1 MSIDGMRE
9 AWASVA
15 EHARHFHE
23 MSGGQLIEGQAIE
36 GFPGNLVGVLDPLLA
51 YSETLR
57 RQGDSALRDGED
69 YELVSTLMLGAA
81 SVDAMLARDLAT
93 LDPDVNR
100 NRYEPWFAE
109 QGGDPESLA
118 EDADPRSIFE
128 EGEDLLSEVGELFGG
143 APQPS
148 AGRCPFPDR
157 PALVSETEATI
168 ERLVGVAAGP
178 ATDLARG
185 LATVAVA
192 ASGELLSALMHLDVV
207 TELERRGRELNKH
220 APRFLRE
227 HVAKVATLR
236 SDHRVVDEMAKKVR
250 EKTVETIGEEI
261 EEQAEGPVA
270 SLLRFVSAPAV
281 AAAHA
286 EQRVGHA
293 PEISQDQ
300 GDALL
305 AELTTLQRM
314 YGEQMHWIGKSAL
327 WLRRGARLLVHLGA
341 VAVGPLS
348 YAIGAGVFFVGFG
361 YVGYSLADRI
371 DARDLGVADRVDG
384 VVRLVDR
391 HIPT

>member
-9 AWASVA
+9 AWASV
-15 EHARHFHE
+15 EGYARQLHE

-36 GFPGNLVGVLDPLLA
+36 GFPGNLPGVLDPLLES
-51 YSETLR
+51 SEALR
-57 RQGDSALRDGED
+57 REGDLALRDGED

-81 SVDAMLARDLAT
+81 TVDAMLARDLAT
-93 LDPDVNR
+93 LDPDVDR
-100 NRYEPWFAE
+100 DRFEPWFARE
-109 QGGDPESLA
+109 GGNPERLA

-128 EGEDLLSEVGELFGG
+128 ESEDLLGEVGELFGG
-143 APQPS
+143 APQQS
-148 AGRCPFPDR
+148 EGRSPFPDR
-157 PALVSETEATI
+157 PALVGEIEAEI
-168 ERLVGVAAGP
+168 EGLVSLAAGP

-185 LATVAVA
+185 LVIVAIA

-207 TELERRGRELNKH
+207 TELERRGQELNRH

-227 HVAKVATLR
+227 HVAKVSTLR
-236 SDHRVVDEMAKKVR
+236 GDHRVVDEMAKKVS
-250 EKTVETIGEEI
+250 EKTVERIGEEI

-281 AAAHA
+281 AAAHTD
-286 EQRVGHA
+286 QRVAHA
-293 PEISQDQ
+293 PEITQDQ
-300 GDALL
+300 GDTLL
-305 AELTTLQRM
+305 AGLTTLRVT
-314 YGEQMHWIGKSAL
+314 YGEQMRWIGKSAL
-327 WLRRGARLLVHLGA
+327 WLRRGTRLLVHLGA

-391 HIPT
+391 HIPS